1 MEKIIKHIHIGIVLV
16 TAILAA
22 IALCAALFCG
32 KWHCLLTAAML
43 GGLTWMGIHSIR
55 EARENVAGEQ
65 GDTL

>member
-1 MEKIIKHIHIGIVLV
+1 MKTLVIIHTITTIVC
-16 TAILAA
+16 AALAV

-43 GGLTWMGIHSIR
+43 GGLTWIGIYSIH
-55 EARENVAGEQ
+55 EEQDDVAGEQ

>member
-1 MEKIIKHIHIGIVLV
+1 MEKIIRNIHIGISLI

-32 KWHCLLTAAML
+32 QWHCLLTAAML

>member
-1 MEKIIKHIHIGIVLV
+1 MKALVIIHTVITIVCA
-16 TAILAA
+16 TLAV

-55 EARENVAGEQ
+55 EAQDDVAGEQ
-65 GDTL
+65 SSTL